1 MKNNKVIN
9 NVKKFSQDRQSLG
22 NKNKSMS
29 EKAQFAGKNKQG
41 VEFDEFK
48 EAALEYFKMELNK
61 VLKTGI
67 KAKNFDFESV
77 VDSIIDKD
85 FSGLNKYIN
94 SNNMLDEDKI
104 ELSVNTQ
111 LKDSNNSEA
120 LLKKDD
126 IFVGDDKDMKICE
139 SKIDVVVLESPSI
152 NQCNGE
158 VLDNPFIEDVRS
170 DGFIQFGFSDCLSS
184 SSDSNI
190 EKSRKRKKISRKNSI
205 AKQQLDL
212 PQTSLFDLI

>member
-9 NVKKFSQDRQSLG
+9 NVKNFSQDRKSLG

-29 EKAQFAGKNKQG
+29 EKVQFVGKNKQG

-48 EAALEYFKMELNK
+48 ETALEYFKMELNK
-61 VLKTGI
+61 VLKAGI

-94 SNNMLDEDKI
+94 SNNMLDEDKS
-104 ELSVNTQ
+104 ELLVNTQ
-111 LKDSNNSEA
+111 LKDNKNSEV

-126 IFVGDDKDMKICE
+126 IFVGDDKDIKICE
-139 SKIDVVVLESPSI
+139 SKIDVVVLESPPI
-152 NQCNGE
+152 NQSNE
-158 VLDNPFIEDVRS
+158 KVLNNPFIEDIRS

-184 SSDSNI
+184 NIDSNV
-190 EKSRKRKKISRKNSI
+190 EQSSKRKKISRKNSI